1 MSYEAGNLQVWASNP
16 LPDPRRELNIAQFN
30 ENYVCYNVRGIYFVE
45 IHPPPTLKNPYM
57 FGPLRIPENLT

>member
-45 IHPPPTLKNPYM
+45 IPPPPHLKKS
-57 FGPLRIPENLT
+57 LHVWAPENP